1 MKITTKGR
9 YALRLMI
16 DLAMDDTGQYIT
28 IKSIAERQNVSG
40 KYLEQIIS
48 VLSRS
53 GLVKSIRGSQGGYKL
68 AKQPCEYTVGM
79 ILRTIEGSLAPV
91 SCMDDNPNECPR
103 SERCATLELWNQ
115 LDNAIKNVIDNTTL
129 QDLAER
135 QRLLDSKF
143 TEE

>member
-1 MKITTKGR
+1 
-9 YALRLMI
+9 
-16 DLAMDDTGQYIT
+16 
-28 IKSIAERQNVSG
+28 
-40 KYLEQIIS
+40 
-48 VLSRS
+48 
-53 GLVKSIRGSQGGYKL
+53 
-68 AKQPCEYTVGM
+68 
-79 ILRTIEGSLAPV
+79 
-91 SCMDDNPNECPR
+91 MDDNPNECPR

>member
-16 DLAMDDTGQYIT
+16 DLAMDDTDQYIT
-28 IKSIAERQNVSG
+28 IKSISERQSVSG

-68 AKQPCEYTVGM
+68 SKHAGEYTVGT

-91 SCMDDNPNECPR
+91 SCMDDDPNECPR
-103 SERCATLELWNQ
+103 NRKCAALEVWEQ
-115 LDNAIKNVIDNTTL
+115 LDEAIKNVIDNLTL
-129 QDLAER
+129 QDLVER
-135 QRLLDSKF
+135 QKTLDNES
-143 TEE
+143 TEK

>member
-16 DLAMDDTGQYIT
+16 DLAMGEDEYKT
-28 IKSIAERQNVSG
+28 IKSISERQNVSG

-48 VLSRS
+48 VLSRA

-68 AKQPCEYTVGM
+68 TKQASEYTVGS

-103 SERCATLELWNQ
+103 SKRCATLELWEQ
-115 LDNAIKNVIDNTTL
+115 LDIAIKNVIDNMTL
-129 QDLAER
+129 HDLAER
-135 QRLLDSKF
+135 QKLLDS
-143 TEE
+143 EPAAE